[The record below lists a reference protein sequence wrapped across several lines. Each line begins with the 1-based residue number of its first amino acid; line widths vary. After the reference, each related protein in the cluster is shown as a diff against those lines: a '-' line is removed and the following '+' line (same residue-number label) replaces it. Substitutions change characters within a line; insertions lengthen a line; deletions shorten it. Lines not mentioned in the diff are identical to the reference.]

1 MQKIGIVVVISGGL
15 IVMGLILLAFGNQV
29 ILEGVSQGEGI
40 VSKNKEVIIS
50 AEFDSL
56 KTPMGIFAVQSINV
70 EKDIMYAKIFNP
82 SGNEVIAISIDKET
96 TEKTF
101 DILETGEYK
110 LIIQSVD
117 DEEIQ
122 VFGAIGPIPDEGK
135 KLLSYVSVLILII
148 GMIGLIGAAILKI
161 KNKK

>member
-1 MQKIGIVVVISGGL
+1 MQKIGLVVVISGGL

-56 KTPMGIFAVQSINV
+56 KTPMGIFAVQSMNV

>member
-1 MQKIGIVVVISGGL
+1 MQKIGLVVVISGGL

-50 AEFDSL
+50 AKFDSL
-56 KTPMGIFAVQSINV
+56 KTPMGIFAVQSMNV
-70 EKDIMYAKIFNP
+70 EKDVMYAKIFNP
-82 SGNEVIAISIDKET
+82 SGNEVVTMSIDKET

-117 DEEIQ
+117 DGEIQ

-135 KLLSYVSVLILII
+135 KLLSYISVLILIM

>member
-1 MQKIGIVVVISGGL
+1 
-15 IVMGLILLAFGNQV
+15 MGLILLAFGNQV

>member
-1 MQKIGIVVVISGGL
+1 MQKIGLVVVISGGL

-56 KTPMGIFAVQSINV
+56 KTPMGIFAVQSTNV

-135 KLLSYVSVLILII
+135 KLLSYVSVLILIL

>member
-1 MQKIGIVVVISGGL
+1 MQKIGIVVIISGGL